1 MVDVVLTGT
10 TYKLRAGAPM
20 PIAGQDFVLHTF
32 MAEESEVK
40 TYLYT
45 EDLPSSSDMRGQG
58 GDFVSASY
66 NRLEG
71 NGGKSF
77 SGRTVK
83 SPDFVDEDLA

>member
-1 MVDVVLTGT
+1 MADVVLTGT

-20 PIAGQDFVLHTF
+20 PIDESNFVMHTF

-45 EDLPSSSDMRGQG
+45 EDLPQSSDMRGQG

-71 NGGKSF
+71 KGGNSF
-77 SGRTVK
+77 SGSTIGN
-83 SPDFVDEDLA
+83 PDYVDEDLA